1 MAADVNSPYDVL
13 GINWKM
19 ASENIKKKYMFS
31 SVKLVCLF
39 LFIFLLISLLF
50 RSILPSCLS
59 SPSVLEKKRMRK
71 LKYKSYGYEK
81 IQRIM
86 QCTRISGRTC
96 TMTILF

>member
-39 LFIFLLISLLF
+39 FIFFVVDIFIISF
-50 RSILPSCLS
+50 NFAFLP
-59 SPSVLEKKRMRK
+59 K
-71 LKYKSYGYEK
+71 
-81 IQRIM
+81 
-86 QCTRISGRTC
+86 
-96 TMTILF
+96 